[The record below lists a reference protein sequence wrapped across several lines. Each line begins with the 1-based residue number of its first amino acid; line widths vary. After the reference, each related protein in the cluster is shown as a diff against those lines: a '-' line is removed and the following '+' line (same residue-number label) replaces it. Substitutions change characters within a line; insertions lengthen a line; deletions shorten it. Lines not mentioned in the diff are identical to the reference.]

1 MSASII
7 DHRALDQDLT
17 GLRSAA
23 HWYVG
28 FSGGVDSSALLHL
41 LVLWRRANPGAPELT
56 AIHINHGMQSVAD
69 EWQVHCEWVCKMLQ
83 VPLLARRVA
92 VDPGGQGSE
101 AAAREARYAAFEQ
114 QLQAGEVLFLGHH
127 LDDQVE
133 TFFLR
138 LLRGAGVHGLAAIPR
153 RRKLGEG
160 QLVRPLLSLTREQLL
175 DYASGHGL
183 SCIEDP
189 SNTNVAMDRNF
200 LRAEMLP
207 LLASRWPGY
216 RRTVTRASEHM
227 AVTASTLDDLLPAPD
242 TVYSALGDPG
252 VGVAALV
259 GKSAAAQLRGWLQ
272 ARGLPPPDQSAL
284 EEFLRQLRES
294 TDDSSPRLQ
303 CSAYTLQRY
312 RGVVYLLPE
321 PGEESQGSLQLS
333 PGGVQEVS
341 GVGRVSLQPAAEAG
355 LLLAAQERLTLA
367 WRSGGERCT
376 PVGRGGSTSLKK
388 LLQEL
393 DVPPWWRDRVPL
405 LYLDDELLSVGDL
418 CLCRSGRLQSSV
430 GDGETLWRLVWQRSS
445 QVSGD

>member
-1 MSASII
+1 MSASLI

-23 HWYVG
+23 RWYVG
-28 FSGGVDSSALLHL
+28 FSGGIDSSALLHL
-41 LVLWRRANPGAPELT
+41 ICLWRRAHPGAPELT
-56 AIHINHGMQSVAD
+56 AIHINHGMQSMAD

-92 VDPGGQGSE
+92 VDPGGQGGE
-101 AAAREARYAAFEQ
+101 AAAREARYAVFEE

-153 RRKLGEG
+153 QRKLAEG
-160 QLVRPLLSLTREQLL
+160 QLVRPLLSLSREQLQ
-175 DYASGHGL
+175 DYATAQGL

-189 SNTNVAMDRNF
+189 SNTDTAMDRNF
-200 LRAEMLP
+200 LRAELMP

-216 RRTVTRASEHM
+216 RRTVARASEHM
-227 AVTASTLDDLLPAPD
+227 AGTASALNDLLPAPD
-242 TVYSALGDPG
+242 TLYSALGDPG

-259 GKSAAAQLRGWLQ
+259 GKSAAAQLRSWLQ
-272 ARGLPPPDQSAL
+272 ARGLPSPDQSAL

-312 RGVVYLLPE
+312 RRVVYLLPE
-321 PGEESQGSLQLS
+321 PSEESLPLFELS
-333 PGGVQEVS
+333 PGGVQEIP
-341 GVGRVSLQPAAEAG
+341 GVGRVSLQPAEEAG
-355 LLLAAQERLTLA
+355 LSLAVDERLTLA
-367 WRSGGERCT
+367 WRGGGERCA

-388 LLQEL
+388 LLQEM
-393 DVPPWWRDRVPL
+393 DIPPWWRDRVPL
-405 LYLDDELLSVGDL
+405 LYLEDELLCVGDL
-418 CLCRSGRLQSSV
+418 RLCQSGRFRSLAQE
-430 GDGETLWRLVWQRSS
+430 GQPLWRLHWQRSS
-445 QVSGD
+445 